1 MPANLPAPPAAFDQ
15 FHLNVGDGHALY
27 VAQYGQPDGPAA
39 IVLHGGPGS
48 GTQPSVLEWF
58 DLSRQRVVLF
68 DQRGAGRSTPSGGI
82 AHNDSQA
89 LVADIERLR
98 TRLSIT
104 RWMVVGGSWGA
115 TLALLYAGAHPE
127 RISALVLRGSF
138 LASEREMQWFFQSLK
153 AMVPSGWAAMT
164 AGWSTAQ
171 KSQVLV
177 TLSQSLLHGS
187 DAEARDAARRWAS
200 YEDSV
205 MQAMN
210 GKPGTVSARSA
221 PNALNKPN
229 APVPDASDRVLGKYR
244 LQAHYLSQG
253 CFTSEQAL
261 LDIARGLTTM
271 PVAIIHG
278 THDLV
283 CPPENA
289 ARLAAA
295 MPGAELHWVAR
306 GGHTPAD
313 PGIAAALR
321 SAVLALMNA

>member
-1 MPANLPAPPAAFDQ
+1 MPPTPPNAYDQ
-15 FHLNVGDGHALY
+15 FHLPAGDRHALY

-39 IVLHGGPGS
+39 VVLHGGPGS

-68 DQRGAGRSTPSGGI
+68 DQRGAGRSTPLGEI

-89 LVADIERLR
+89 LVADIELLR
-98 TRLSIT
+98 KHLNIS

-115 TLALLYAGAHPE
+115 TLALMYAGAHKE
-127 RISALVLRGSF
+127 HLSALVLRGSF
-138 LASEREMQWFFQSLK
+138 LASAREMQWFFQSLK
-153 AMVPSGWAAMT
+153 AMVPQGWAALVN
-164 AGWSTAQ
+164 GWSEAQ
-171 KSQVLV
+171 KNQVLA
-177 TLSQSLLHGS
+177 TLTQHLLRGTDKEQH
-187 DAEARDAARRWAS
+187 DAAMRWAA

-210 GKPGTVSARSA
+210 GKLIEAPSSGARQ
-221 PNALNKPN
+221 
-229 APVPDASDRVLGKYR
+229 ASERVLAKYR

-253 CFTSEQAL
+253 CFTSEHAL
-261 LDIARGLTTM
+261 LDIASGLKHL
-271 PVAIIHG
+271 PVALIHG

-289 ARLAAA
+289 VRLAAA
-295 MPGAELHWVAR
+295 MPHARIFWVTQ

-321 SAVLALMNA
+321 TAIQTLNPP

>member
-1 MPANLPAPPAAFDQ
+1 MPPSPPTAFDQ
-15 FHLNVGDGHALY
+15 FHLPAGDGHALY
-27 VAQYGQPDGPAA
+27 VAQYGRPDGPAA
-39 IVLHGGPGS
+39 VVLHGGPGS

-68 DQRGAGRSTPSGGI
+68 DQRGAGRSTPLGGI
-82 AHNDSQA
+82 AHNDSEA
-89 LVADIERLR
+89 LVADIERIR
-98 TRLSIT
+98 SRLNIS

-115 TLALLYAGAHPE
+115 TLALLYAGAHAE

-153 AMVPSGWAAMT
+153 AMVPLGWAAMVD
-164 AGWSTAQ
+164 GWSADQ
-171 KSQVLV
+171 QDHVLA
-177 TLSQSLLHGS
+177 TLSEQLLRGPDS
-187 DAEARDAARRWAS
+187 VARDAARRWAM

-205 MQAMN
+205 MQAMS
-210 GKPGTVSARSA
+210 GKLAATPPAASQPLPSQE
-221 PNALNKPN
+221 
-229 APVPDASDRVLGKYR
+229 ASDRMLAKYR

-261 LDIARGLTTM
+261 LDIARGLTHI

-289 ARLAAA
+289 VKLVSARPDAQV
-295 MPGAELHWVAR
+295 HWVAR

-313 PGIAAALR
+313 AGIAAALR
-321 SAVLALMNA
+321 TAVQSLMNA

>member
-1 MPANLPAPPAAFDQ
+1 MPPTPPNAYDQ
-15 FHLNVGDGHALY
+15 FHLPAGDRHALY

-39 IVLHGGPGS
+39 VMLHGGPGS

-68 DQRGAGRSTPSGGI
+68 DQRGAGRSTPLGEI

-98 TRLSIT
+98 KHLNIS

-115 TLALLYAGAHPE
+115 TLALMYAGAHKE
-127 RISALVLRGSF
+127 HLSALVLRGSF
-138 LASEREMQWFFQSLK
+138 LASAREMQWFFQSLK
-153 AMVPSGWAAMT
+153 AMVPQGWAALVN
-164 AGWSTAQ
+164 GWSEAQ
-171 KSQVLV
+171 KNQVLA
-177 TLSQSLLHGS
+177 TLSQHLLQGT
-187 DAEARDAARRWAS
+187 DEEQNDAAMRWAA

-205 MQAMN
+205 MQAMT
-210 GKPGTVSARSA
+210 GKLLEAPSGGARQ
-221 PNALNKPN
+221 
-229 APVPDASDRVLGKYR
+229 ASERVLAKYR

-253 CFTSEQAL
+253 CFTSEHTL
-261 LDIARGLTTM
+261 LEIASGLNHM
-271 PVAIIHG
+271 PVALIHG

-289 ARLAAA
+289 VRLAAA
-295 MPGAELHWVAR
+295 MPHARMYWVAK

-313 PGIAAALR
+313 AGIAAALR
-321 SAVLALMNA
+321 TAIQTLHPL

>member
-1 MPANLPAPPAAFDQ
+1 MPPTPPTAYDQFYLPA
-15 FHLNVGDGHALY
+15 GDRHALY
-27 VAQYGQPDGPAA
+27 VAQYGQPDGPATV
-39 IVLHGGPGS
+39 VLHGGPGS

-68 DQRGAGRSTPSGGI
+68 DQRGAGRSTPLGEI

-98 TRLSIT
+98 KHLTIS

-115 TLALLYAGAHPE
+115 TLALMYAGAHKE
-127 RISALVLRGSF
+127 HIRALVLRGSF
-138 LASEREMQWFFQSLK
+138 LASAREMQWFFQSLK
-153 AMVPSGWAAMT
+153 AMVPQGWAALVN
-164 AGWSTAQ
+164 GWSEAQ
-171 KSQVLV
+171 KHQVLA
-177 TLSQSLLHGS
+177 TLTQHLMHGT
-187 DAEARDAARRWAS
+187 DHEQHDAAMRWAA

-205 MQAMN
+205 MRAMN
-210 GKPGTVSARSA
+210 GKLIEA
-221 PNALNKPN
+221 PSSGAQQ
-229 APVPDASDRVLGKYR
+229 ASERVLAKYR

-253 CFTSEQAL
+253 CFTSEQTL
-261 LDIARGLTTM
+261 LDIAGGLKHL
-271 PVAIIHG
+271 PVALIHG

-289 ARLAAA
+289 VRLAAA
-295 MPGAELHWVAR
+295 MPHARMFWVAQ

-321 SAVLALMNA
+321 TAIQALNTP